1 MMKIKSVY
9 IDGLHTVHDKIY
21 TFGDITYLHGRN
33 GAGKSTIL
41 NAIQFALLG
50 YIPGTSKTK
59 AAILRHSKDNKIVV
73 KIVLDDNGQEIKI
86 DRILT
91 ENLNTVNITPEGYDI
106 ASVTAELELPIFNF
120 NEFVGQTANKLKDYF
135 IQNILPIN
143 NGTIDWD
150 TVLKEPIKDIK
161 CDNKNDIIQEKLATL
176 AGLSGDSLSQTVQ
189 ANQIF
194 KDEQSACNAELKSLQ
209 GAIDSLIFY
218 DDYTGPTNIEQID
231 AQIKE
236 LSTLKD
242 NVIAYKSAEMQVE
255 RVAEQIAD
263 AIKEQETLRQ
273 FGDLDAF
280 QHVAK
285 STSEQCEDYANKMQ
299 DIKDEMH
306 EIDTKINARKFVVNG
321 KGHCQY
327 TGSICKDMLANA
339 EKFAIEIK
347 ELSDKKAQ
355 LQEQLD
361 RYQGSFDMSQR
372 DFAAAQCQIDR
383 WNKVNSRL
391 DNLQSVVSVMPA
403 KPATDK
409 SDIELA
415 EEIKVLQDNKMKAFA
430 NQKYNSTIDELTK
443 KKFDL
448 ELELA
453 IYKAWVKATDVN
465 GLQTEI
471 MKQPFNELADK
482 MTQYIQTMYGNDSLK
497 AHFNVE
503 AKANSFTFGLIR
515 DNKYIQYDL
524 LSSGEKCLY
533 TLALMICI
541 IDNSKSPLKV
551 VLLDDAL
558 DNLDDVAIENTF
570 TALKNITNIQFLLA
584 GVKHSNNA
592 ADVVVEVS

>member
-1 MMKIKSVY
+1 MKIKSVY
-9 IDGLHTVHDKIY
+9 IDGLHTVHDKTY
-21 TFGDITYLHGRN
+21 TFEDITYLHGRN

-86 DRILT
+86 NRILT

-161 CDNKNDIIQEKLATL
+161 CDNKDTIIQEKLATL
-176 AGLSGDSLSQTVQ
+176 AGLSGDPLSQTVQ

-194 KDEQSACNAELKSLQ
+194 KDEQAACNAELKSLQ

-218 DDYTGPTNIEQID
+218 DDYTGPTNVEQLD
-231 AQIKE
+231 DQIRE
-236 LSTLKD
+236 LSLLKD
-242 NVIAYKSAEMQVE
+242 SVIAYRSAEMQAASVHDKLYAAQKE
-255 RVAEQIAD
+255 LDELNVIGGAELF
-263 AIKEQETLRQ
+263 EQ
-273 FGDLDAF
+273 GMKD
-280 QHVAK
+280 
-285 STSEQCEDYANKMQ
+285 TSVMCEDLSNKMQ
-299 DIKDEMH
+299 DIKDEMR
-306 EIDTKINARKFVVNG
+306 EIDNRINARKFVVNG

-355 LQEQLD
+355 LQETCKTYETD
-361 RYQGSFDMSQR
+361 YTIKN
-372 DFAAAQCQIDR
+372 AQFETARNNLNRWNTLTSQIDSL
-383 WNKVNSRL
+383 KSMI
-391 DNLQSVVSVMPA
+391 SSMPA

-415 EEIKVLQDNKMKAFA
+415 QEIKVLQDNKMKAFA

-471 MKQPFNELADK
+471 MKQPFNKLADK

-570 TALKNITNIQFLLA
+570 TALKNITNIQFILA
-584 GVKHSNNA
+584 GVKHSDNA
-592 ADVVVEVS
+592 IDVTVNII

>member
-1 MMKIKSVY
+1 MKIISVY
-9 IDGLHTVHDKIY
+9 IDGLHTVHDKTY
-21 TFGDITYLHGRN
+21 TFEDITYLHGRN

-91 ENLNTVNITPEGYDI
+91 DNLNTVNITPEGYDI

-150 TVLKEPIKDIK
+150 KVLKEPIKDIK
-161 CDNKNDIIQEKLATL
+161 CDNKDIIIQEKLATL
-176 AGLSGDSLSQTVQ
+176 AGLSGDPLSQTVQ

-194 KDEQSACNAELKSLQ
+194 KDEQAACNAELKSLQ

-231 AQIKE
+231 TQIKE

-242 NVIAYKSAEMQVE
+242 SVIAYKSAETQAESVHNKLYNAQRELDELNAIGGVE
-255 RVAEQIAD
+255 LFEQGMKD
-263 AIKEQETLRQ
+263 TSAI
-273 FGDLDAF
+273 
-280 QHVAK
+280 
-285 STSEQCEDYANKMQ
+285 CEDLSNKIQ
-299 DIKDEMH
+299 SARDEIH
-306 EIDTKINARKFVVNG
+306 EIDTKINARKFIING
-321 KGHCQY
+321 RGICQY
-327 TGSICKDMLANA
+327 TGSVCDTMVANVDKFTA
-339 EKFAIEIK
+339 EVK
-347 ELSDKKAQ
+347 ELTDKQTQ
-355 LQEQLD
+355 LQETCKT
-361 RYQGSFDMSQR
+361 YQADYTVKN
-372 DFAAAQCQIDR
+372 AQFETARNNLTRWNTLTSQIDSL
-383 WNKVNSRL
+383 NSMI
-391 DNLQSVVSVMPA
+391 SSMPA

-415 EEIKVLQDNKMKAFA
+415 QEIKVLQDNKMKAFA

-570 TALKNITNIQFLLA
+570 TSLKNITNIQFILA
-584 GVKHSNNA
+584 GVKHCDNA
-592 ADVVVEVS
+592 SDVLVEIT